1 MRRTKGPKRTV
12 IESRSPKVF
21 IVRDVPRRDL
31 IVEVTLFSLWL
42 VVIAFA
48 IYLTPDPSG
57 TGTHL
62 QLGLAPCPWLT
73 IYSKPCLTCGMT
85 TSFSAIVHGDLT
97 LAFRSHLLGP
107 LVFAWVSLGALYY
120 GSKFLFRYKV
130 IAPTRAV
137 LWINLMLLGA
147 FLAYGGW
154 RMLP

>member
-1 MRRTKGPKRTV
+1 M

-31 IVEVTLFSLWL
+31 IVELTLFLLWL

-48 IYLTPDPSG
+48 IYLTPNPSG

-107 LVFAWVSLGALYY
+107 LVFVWVSLGALYY

-137 LWINLMLLGA
+137 LWINLTLLGA